1 MQTMNNNRKASFESA
16 ERIVV
21 KVGSNLLTKDNGLN
35 IDFVQAISR
44 QICRLIDGGIQVVLV
59 SSGSMAA
66 GLRKLGLAK
75 RPDEIP
81 KRQAVSAVGQ
91 ATLMME
97 YEKAFE
103 AYGKKVAQLLLTS
116 DGLYQRKRYLNAR
129 NTLHTLLSWHIVPII
144 NENDT
149 ISIEEI
155 KFGDNDTLSAMIAL
169 LVNAD
174 VLINLTDID
183 GLYNKDPRTH
193 ADAALIQ
200 VVSTIKKDIE
210 RYASDIPGALGTGG
224 MMTKIRAARK
234 VNTAGIPMV
243 IAQGTKPDILLRL
256 LEGEP
261 HGTFFAPKG
270 HKMTNRKCWIGFTSR
285 PKGVIRIDEGA
296 VKAITKNGKSLLPAG
311 IVDVIGEFGAGSPVE
326 FINGTGEV
334 LGTGLVNYSAE
345 DIRKIMGLRTS
356 EIKHRLGEKPYDE
369 VIHRDN
375 LTVVWECD

>member
-1 MQTMNNNRKASFESA
+1 MKDNRRSCFKTAR
-16 ERIVV
+16 RIVV

-35 IDFVQAISR
+35 VDFVHAISR
-44 QICRLIDGGIQVVLV
+44 QICIMIDRGLQVVLV

-75 RPDEIP
+75 RPEEIP

-91 ATLMME
+91 ASLIME

-103 AYGKKVAQLLLTS
+103 ACGKKVAQVLLTS

-129 NTLHTLLSWHIVPII
+129 NTVHTLLSWHIVPII

-149 ISIEEI
+149 VSIEEI

-174 VLINLTDID
+174 ILINLTDID
-183 GLYNKDPRTH
+183 GLYNKDPRTNI
-193 ADAALIQ
+193 DAELIP

-234 VNTAGIPMV
+234 VNTAGIPMI
-243 IAQGTKPDILLRL
+243 IAQGTKPDILIRL

-261 HGTFFAPKG
+261 HGTYFAPKS
-270 HKMTNRKCWIGFTSR
+270 HKMTNRKCWIGFTTKPR
-285 PKGVIRIDEGA
+285 GVIRIDDGA
-296 VKAITKNGKSLLPAG
+296 AKAITQNGKSLLPAG

-326 FINGTGEV
+326 FTNGGGEV

-345 DIRKIMGLRTS
+345 DIRKIMGLKTS
-356 EIKHRLGEKPYDE
+356 EIKRKLGEKPYDE
-369 VIHRDN
+369 IIHRDN

>member
-1 MQTMNNNRKASFESA
+1 MNNNRTACFESA
-16 ERIVV
+16 KRIVV

-35 IDFVQAISR
+35 IDFVHAISR
-44 QICRLIDGGIQVVLV
+44 QICSLMDEGIQVVLV

-66 GLRKLGLAK
+66 GLRKLGLGK

-91 ATLMME
+91 PTLMMA
-97 YEKAFE
+97 YEEAFE
-103 AYGKKVAQLLLTS
+103 AYRKQVAQLLLTS

-129 NTLHTLLSWHIVPII
+129 NTLHTLLSWQIVPII

-193 ADAALIQ
+193 ADAELIP
-200 VVSTIKKDIE
+200 VVSTIRKDIE
-210 RYASDIPGALGTGG
+210 RFASDIPGALGTGG

-243 IAQGTKPDILLRL
+243 IARGTKPDILLRL
-256 LEGEP
+256 IGGEP

-270 HKMTNRKCWIGFTSR
+270 HKMPNRKCWIGFTSR
-285 PKGVIRIDEGA
+285 PKGMIRIDDGA
-296 VKAITKNGKSLLPAG
+296 VRAITRNGKSLLPAG
-311 IVDVIGEFGAGSPVE
+311 VVEVTGEFGPGAPVE
-326 FINGTGEV
+326 FASGTGEV

-356 EIKHRLGEKPYDE
+356 EIKKRLGEKPYDE

-375 LTVVWECD
+375 LTVVWECE